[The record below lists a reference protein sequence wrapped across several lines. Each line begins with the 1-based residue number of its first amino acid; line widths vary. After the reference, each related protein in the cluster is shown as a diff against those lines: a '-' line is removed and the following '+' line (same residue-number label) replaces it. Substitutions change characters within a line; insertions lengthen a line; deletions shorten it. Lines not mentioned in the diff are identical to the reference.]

1 MKNPTDAI
9 HTSKKELTMQT
20 AQQSSDRI
28 RDFLWNRLYCPET
41 SLFYDHLSP
50 DGSFSSALP
59 TPEELAL
66 DIPNPCGWGTGMED
80 AMMIAG
86 ILLEAV
92 IRRFQV
98 SGNTA
103 LCEEARRIFAGMV
116 KCATIGKTPGFL
128 VRCISPADGKS
139 HYSNS
144 SRDQYTHFVF
154 SSLLYFRSELSS
166 PEERADIVRFLT
178 GFAERALAN
187 VTEEN
192 SYDLLRDDGKVGMVT
207 AMRGPTVWPHEA
219 ARLAM
224 FYAGAWAVSGDE
236 KWLRIYRE
244 HRDEAIEGSAKLKTD
259 PRPVQVFAL
268 YQMQL
273 SLEVLRSADPD
284 PEYRNRI
291 AEVMRLPAAH
301 ALEALPMWAAM
312 KPFEGRVY
320 NEPWRERPLHYPRWC
335 RKPLGG
341 KPYFVPDYSEEIQQ
355 RRRIR
360 EAGEAAAIQLM
371 VPGGEF
377 PADQRR
383 ALVTVLEKLDID
395 CFTIYAPVMLHL
407 AWCLL
412 MAHEAG
418 KA

>member
-1 MKNPTDAI
+1 
-9 HTSKKELTMQT
+9 MQT

-28 RDFLWNRLYCPET
+28 REFLWNRLYCPET
-41 SLFYDHLSP
+41 SLFYDSLSA
-50 DGSFSSALP
+50 DGTFTGALP
-59 TPEELAL
+59 TPEEIAL

-80 AMMIAG
+80 AMMIGG
-86 ILLEAV
+86 IMLEAV

-98 SGNTA
+98 SGDMA
-103 LCEEARRIFAGMV
+103 LREEARKIFAGMA

-128 VRCISPADGKS
+128 VRSISPVDGKS

-144 SRDQYTHFVF
+144 SRDQYTHFIF
-154 SSLLYFRSELSS
+154 SSILYFQSELSS

-187 VTEEN
+187 VTAEN
-192 SYDLLRDDGKVGMVT
+192 DFDLLRDDGKVGMVT

-224 FYAGAWAVSGDE
+224 FYAGAYAVSGDG
-236 KWLRIYRE
+236 KWLRVYRE
-244 HRDEAIEGSAKLKTD
+244 HRDEAIEGSAKLATD
-259 PRPVQVFAL
+259 PRPVEIFAL

-273 SLEVLRSADPD
+273 SLEVLRAADPD
-284 PEYRNRI
+284 PEYRERI
-291 AEVMRLPAAH
+291 AEVMRLPASRAI
-301 ALEALPMWAAM
+301 ETLPMWAVR
-312 KPFEGRVY
+312 KPFEERVY
-320 NEPWRERPLHYPRWC
+320 NEPWRQRPLHYTPWR

-341 KPYFVPDYSEEIQQ
+341 KPYFVPDYSEA
-355 RRRIR
+355 IR
-360 EAGEAAAIQLM
+360 QHRLIRAPGEAAAIQLM

-383 ALVTVLEKLDID
+383 ALVTVLEKLDIE
-395 CFTIYAPVMLHL
+395 CFTIYFPVMLHS

-412 MAHEAG
+412 MAREAG

>member
-1 MKNPTDAI
+1 
-9 HTSKKELTMQT
+9 MQT

-28 RDFLWNRLYCPET
+28 HDFLWNRLYCPET
-41 SLFYDHLSP
+41 SLFYDNLFP
-50 DGSFSSALP
+50 DGTFTSGLP

-80 AMMIAG
+80 GMMIAG
-86 ILLEAV
+86 IMLEAA
-92 IRRFQV
+92 IRRYEV
-98 SGNTA
+98 SGDPS
-103 LCEEARRIFAGMV
+103 LREETRRIFAGMA
-116 KCATIGKTPGFL
+116 KCASIGKTPGFL
-128 VRCISPADGKS
+128 VRSISPVDGKS

-154 SSLLYFRSELSS
+154 SSLLYLHSELSS
-166 PEERADIVRFLT
+166 PEERADIVRFLV

-187 VTEEN
+187 VTEAN
-192 SYDLLRDDGKVGMVT
+192 SFDMLRDDGKVGMVT
-207 AMRGPTVWPHEA
+207 AMRGPAVWPHEA

-224 FYAGAWAVSGDE
+224 FYAGAWEVTGDE

-259 PRPVQVFAL
+259 PREVQVFAL

-273 SLEVLRSADPD
+273 SLEVLRHADPD
-284 PEYRNRI
+284 PEYREKI
-291 AEVMRLPAAH
+291 AEVMRLPAAR
-301 ALEALPMWAAM
+301 ALEALPKWAAM
-312 KPFEGRVY
+312 KPFEERVY
-320 NEPWRERPLHYPRWC
+320 NEPWRERPLHYTRWC

-341 KPYFVPDYSEEIQQ
+341 KSYFVPDYSEEIQL

-360 EAGEAAAIQLM
+360 DAGEAAAIQLM

-383 ALVTVLEKLDID
+383 SLVTVLEKLDID
-395 CFTIYAPVMLHL
+395 AYTIYAPVMLYL

-412 MAHEAG
+412 QQHEARR
-418 KA
+418 